1 MSTKRKH
8 RRRKPLTAAEL
19 ERRKQLHDER
29 VRRKKRE
36 KRLFW
41 LKLLIIALLV
51 LLLISI
57 NIILAITEHTRA
69 MCVLDTILGLIA
81 ATLTD
86 RSRIREILFSWYPER
101 FLFSSTLKKHIPD
114 RSFLIELAR
123 TICYYAVGAMLL
135 WHRLYD
141 LCASICVI
149 TIVIGYVYLVFD
161 QDDRYTFDKFS
172 KCSDT
177 TMYLIIVGLFGIAYF
192 NAAHEEGEDIPIIA
206 VVIGS
211 IRVTAAYLLFARS
224 DKKIERAFEML
235 IFSAIDIMTIIS
247 LIQFIGIC

>member
-1 MSTKRKH
+1 MSTKRRH
-8 RRRKPLTAAEL
+8 HRRKPLTVAEQ

-57 NIILAITEHTRA
+57 SIILAITGHTRA
-69 MCVLDTILGLIA
+69 MCVFDTILGLIA

-86 RSRIREILFSWYPER
+86 RSGIREILFSWYPER
-101 FLFSSTLKKHIPD
+101 FLFSSTLKKHVPD

-123 TICYYAVGAMLL
+123 TICYYAFGAMLL
-135 WHRLYD
+135 WNRLYD
-141 LCASICVI
+141 LCAPICVI

-161 QDDRYTFDKFS
+161 QNDRYTFDKFS

-177 TMYLIIVGLFGIAYF
+177 MMYLIIVGLFGMAYCHE
-192 NAAHEEGEDIPIIA
+192 AHEAELDIPIIS

-211 IRVTAAYLLFARS
+211 ILVTAAYLLFARS

-235 IFSAIDIMTIIS
+235 IFSAIDIMTIIAC
-247 LIQFIGIC
+247 IQLIGI

>member
-1 MSTKRKH
+1 MSTKRRH
-8 RRRKPLTAAEL
+8 HRRKPLTAAES

-36 KRLFW
+36 KRFLRF
-41 LKLLIIALLV
+41 KFLIISLLV
-51 LLLISI
+51 LLLISF
-57 NIILAITEHTRA
+57 NIILAITGHTRA
-69 MCVLDTILGLIA
+69 MCVFDTVLGLIA

-86 RSRIREILFSWYPER
+86 RSGIREILFSWYPEH
-101 FLFSSTLKKHIPD
+101 FLFSSTLKKHVPD

-135 WHRLYD
+135 WNRLYD
-141 LCASICVI
+141 FCAPICVI

-161 QDDRYTFDKFS
+161 RNDRYTFDKFS

-177 TMYLIIVGLFGIAYF
+177 MMYLIIVGFFGLGYSD
-192 NAAHEEGEDIPIIA
+192 AAHEAAPDIPITA

-211 IRVTAAYLLFARS
+211 ILVTAAYLLFARS

-235 IFSAIDIMTIIS
+235 IFSAIDIMTIIAF
-247 LIQFIGIC
+247 IRFIGI

>member
-1 MSTKRKH
+1 MSKKRRH
-8 RRRKPLTAAEL
+8 HRRKPLTAAEL

-36 KRLFW
+36 KHFFW
-41 LKLLIIALLV
+41 LELLVIALLI
-51 LLLISI
+51 LLLISF
-57 NIILAITEHTRA
+57 NIILAITGHTRA
-69 MCVLDTILGLIA
+69 TCVFDAILGIIA

-86 RSRIREILFSWYPER
+86 RSGIREILFSWYPEC
-101 FLFSSTLKKHIPD
+101 FLFSSTLKKHVTD

-135 WHRLYD
+135 WNRLYD
-141 LCASICVI
+141 FCAPICVI

-177 TMYLIIVGLFGIAYF
+177 MMYLIIVGFFGLGYSAMHE
-192 NAAHEEGEDIPIIA
+192 AAPDIPITA

-211 IRVTAAYLLFARS
+211 ILVTAAYLLFARS
-224 DKKIERAFEML
+224 DKKIGRAFEML

-247 LIQFIGIC
+247 FIQFIGI

>member
-1 MSTKRKH
+1 M
-8 RRRKPLTAAEL
+8 TAAEQ

-41 LKLLIIALLV
+41 LRLLIIALLV

-57 NIILAITEHTRA
+57 NIILAITGHSRA

-86 RSRIREILFSWYPER
+86 RSGIREILFSWYPER
-101 FLFSSTLKKHIPD
+101 FLLSSTLKKHIPD

-135 WHRLYD
+135 WNRLFD
-141 LCASICVI
+141 FCVPICVI
-149 TIVIGYVYLVFD
+149 TIVIGYVYLIFD
-161 QDDRYTFDKFS
+161 QNDRYTFDKFS

-177 TMYLIIVGLFGIAYF
+177 MMYLIIVGLFGLEYSY
-192 NAAHEEGEDIPIIA
+192 AAHEAALDIPISA

-211 IRVTAAYLLFARS
+211 ILVTAAYLLFARS
-224 DKKIERAFEML
+224 DKKIERALEML
-235 IFSAIDIMTIIS
+235 IFSAIDIMTIIAF
-247 LIQFIGIC
+247 IQLIGI

>member
-1 MSTKRKH
+1 MSTKRRH
-8 RRRKPLTAAEL
+8 HRRKPLSAAEQ

-57 NIILAITEHTRA
+57 NIILAFIGHTRA

-86 RSRIREILFSWYPER
+86 RSGIREILFSWYPER

-135 WHRLYD
+135 WNRLCD
-141 LCASICVI
+141 FCAPICVI
-149 TIVIGYVYLVFD
+149 TIVIGYVYLIFD
-161 QDDRYTFDKFS
+161 QNDRYTFDKFS

-177 TMYLIIVGLFGIAYF
+177 MMYLIIVGLFGLEYSYAVHE
-192 NAAHEEGEDIPIIA
+192 AALDIPISA

-211 IRVTAAYLLFARS
+211 ILVTAAYLLFARS
-224 DKKIERAFEML
+224 DKKIERAIETLF
-235 IFSAIDIMTIIS
+235 FSAIDIISIIAFIQ
-247 LIQFIGIC
+247 LIWI